1 MTLTRRTLLRR
12 FAGAG
17 AVSLLT
23 PSAAIASAG
32 IGAAGAAGPRGEVFS
47 LPVCSFAG
55 ESAPVRAPR
64 AFVLAGVQWDGPPG
78 ARIQLR
84 ARSARGV
91 WSRWADASAIG
102 HDSEGET
109 SRRSLFGEPLWT
121 GAAEA
126 VQLRTSARLHGVRLH
141 FVNVEAPAA
150 GTLAQAAVA
159 AALPLAAPVLDAGPG
174 QPPIIARRAWAGA
187 AGPAVAPTYGS
198 VMLAF
203 VHHTVNPNGYS
214 AAEVSPMLYAIY
226 LFHRYTRGWND
237 IGYNFLID
245 AFGRT
250 WEGRAGGVDQA
261 VVGAQAGGY
270 NLESTGVA
278 MLGTFSDAL
287 PTPAARAALERLLA
301 WKLSLHGL
309 PTLGRVTVEVNP
321 SDAFYTPFAPGS
333 HVSLPRVAGH
343 RDGCSTGCP
352 GDDLYAHL
360 PAIRPVVGRLAGSA
374 AALSLTLSGGR
385 VAPASY
391 LSLAGS
397 QLVAG
402 RPLKLS
408 GRLSS
413 LAAGAGGSTTNGS
426 APGGSAPV
434 GSTPSGSV
442 PIATAPIQVQKL
454 TTNAGTGAAIEKTIA
469 HTTTAADGSW
479 SVPLSPSVNLLV
491 RAVHTAAPASASPL
505 VWVAVAPAITLSRVP
520 YAAGPVGVVS
530 LTGTVAPHKR
540 AVTLVAERDG
550 AGHGARLVK
559 KIVAVV
565 NGRFELFL
573 SLPASGTYR
582 VRAETEADAN
592 NVAGS
597 SPPLVVTV

>member
-1 MTLTRRTLLRR
+1 VALTRRTLLRR
-12 FAGAG
+12 LAGAG
-17 AVSLLT
+17 AISLLT
-23 PSAAIASAG
+23 PSAALSRAG
-32 IGAAGAAGPRGEVFS
+32 IGAGGPRGDVFS
-47 LPVCSFAG
+47 VPVGSFAG
-55 ESAPVRAPR
+55 ESALLRAPR
-64 AFVLAGVQWDGPPG
+64 AFVLAGVQWDGPAG

-84 ARSARGV
+84 ARSAEGV
-91 WSRWADASAIG
+91 WSRWVVASAIG

-109 SRRSLFGEPLWT
+109 AQRSLFGEPLWT
-121 GAAEA
+121 GAADA
-126 VQLRTSARLHGVRLH
+126 VQLRTSGRVHGVRVH
-141 FVNVEAPAA
+141 FVNIEAPAA
-150 GTLAQAAVA
+150 GALATA
-159 AALPLAAPVLDAGPG
+159 AAGPPLATPVLDAGPG
-174 QPPIIARRAWAGA
+174 QPAIIARRAWAGA
-187 AGPAVAPTYGS
+187 AGPAVPPTYGS

-250 WEGRAGGVDQA
+250 WEGRAGGIDQA

-278 MLGTFSDAL
+278 MLGTFSDVL

-309 PTLGRVTVEVNP
+309 PTLGHVTVEVNP
-321 SDAFYTPFAPGS
+321 TDAFYTPFAPGS

-360 PAIRPVVGRLAGSA
+360 PAIRPVVARLAGSA
-374 AALSLTLSGGR
+374 AALTLTLSGGR

-397 QLVAG
+397 ELVAG
-402 RPLKLS
+402 KPLALS
-408 GRLSS
+408 GHLSS
-413 LAAGAGGSTTNGS
+413 LAGGASGS
-426 APGGSAPV
+426 APSGSAPI
-434 GSTPSGSV
+434 GSAATGSA
-442 PIATAPIQVQKL
+442 PIGTAPIQVQQL
-454 TTNAGTGAAIEKTIA
+454 TTSVSSGAAIENTIA
-469 HTTTAADGSW
+469 RAITAADGSW
-479 SVPLSPSVNLLV
+479 SVSLSPSVNLLM
-491 RAVHTAAPASASPL
+491 RAVHTASPASVSPL

-520 YAAGPVGVVS
+520 YSPGGPGEVS
-530 LTGTVAPHKR
+530 LLGTVTPHKR
-540 AVTLVAERDG
+540 AVTVVAERDG
-550 AGHGARLVK
+550 AGRRTRPLTK
-559 KIVAVV
+559 TVAVV
-565 NGRFELFL
+565 NGRFEATLDL
-573 SLPASGTYR
+573 RVAGVYR
-582 VRAETEADAN
+582 VRAETDADAS

>member
-17 AVSLLT
+17 AISLLT
-23 PSAAIASAG
+23 PGSALA
-32 IGAAGAAGPRGEVFS
+32 AAGGRARAAGGSRGQVFS
-47 LPVCSFAG
+47 LSVGSFTG
-55 ESAPVRAPR
+55 ESAVLTPSAP
-64 AFVLAGVQWDGPPG
+64 FVLAGVQWDGPPG

-84 ARSARGV
+84 ARSADGV
-91 WSRWADASAIG
+91 WSRWVVASAIG

-109 SRRSLFGEPLWT
+109 AQRSLFSEPLWT
-121 GAAEA
+121 GSADG
-126 VQLRTSARLHGVRLH
+126 VQLRTPERVHGVRLH
-141 FVNVEAPAA
+141 FVNVVEAPPAGALATTAA
-150 GTLAQAAVA
+150 GF
-159 AALPLAAPVLDAGPG
+159 PLATPVLDAGPG
-174 QPPIIARRAWAGA
+174 QPAIIARRAWAGT
-187 AGPAVAPTYGS
+187 AGPAVPPAYGS
-198 VMLAF
+198 VMLMF

-214 AAEVSPMLYAIY
+214 AAEVAPMLYAIY
-226 LFHRYTRGWND
+226 LFHRYIRGWND

-278 MLGTFSDAL
+278 MLGTFSDVL

-309 PTLGRVTVEVNP
+309 PTLGHVTVEVNP

-360 PAIRPVVGRLAGSA
+360 PAIRPVVARLASPA
-374 AALSLTLSGGR
+374 AALTLTLSGGS
-385 VAPASY
+385 VVPASY

-397 QLVAG
+397 ELVAG
-402 RPLKLS
+402 TLLKLS
-408 GRLSS
+408 GRL
-413 LAAGAGGSTTNGS
+413 GGVAGGSVTLGS
-426 APGGSAPV
+426 AP
-434 GSTPSGSV
+434 
-442 PIATAPIQVQKL
+442 IEVQQL
-454 TTNAGTGAAIEKTIA
+454 TTNARSGAATETTIA
-469 HTTTAADGSW
+469 SGLTAADGSW
-479 SVPLSPSVNLLV
+479 SISLSPSDNLLI

-520 YAAGPVGVVS
+520 YAPSPAGGVVS
-530 LTGTVAPHKR
+530 LEGTVTPHKR
-540 AVTLVAERDG
+540 AVTLVAQRSG
-550 AGHGARLVK
+550 AGHRARPVTK
-559 KIVAVV
+559 TVAVV
-565 NGRFELFL
+565 NGRFEAKLDL
-573 SLPASGTYR
+573 HTTGVYR
-582 VRAETEADAN
+582 VRAQTAADARN
-592 NVAGS
+592 AAGS
-597 SPPLVVTV
+597 SPRLVVTV